1 MSARTLVVNAD
12 DLALH
17 PAINEGVFEAHEA
30 GVLRSASMIATG
42 AWADEV
48 VRYVRGHP
56 SLDIGIHLTLLDVTP
71 AGDPGPWRGC
81 LDEDGRLP
89 PSALR
94 RSLARLLPHLTL
106 HPAAAIAEFDA
117 QIRRVFELGL
127 RPTHLDS
134 HNHLHLWPTLFA
146 PVAQL
151 CADHGIRWIRVPRT
165 PVRRWPRRPWEVD
178 RAVLKG
184 TVIHSLGRLADRRLQ
199 PGLRTPDHF
208 VGLGLYGPGAGP
220 ARVIRLAHALD
231 PGITEWLVHP
241 VRATPAFRV
250 AYPWGPGWGSER
262 ETLCDPA
269 VQDALARAGVRVAGF
284 GELT

>member
-1 MSARTLVVNAD
+1 MSTRTLVVNAD

-71 AGDPGPWRGC
+71 AGDPGPWRDC
-81 LDEDGRLP
+81 LDENGLLP

-94 RSLARLLPHLTL
+94 RSLARLLPRLTR
-106 HPAAAIAEFDA
+106 HPAATIAEFDA
-117 QIRRVFELGL
+117 QIRRVLDLGL

-151 CADHGIRWIRVPRT
+151 CVDHGIRWIRLPRA
-165 PVRRWPRRPWEVD
+165 PIRRWPRRPWEVD
-178 RAVLKG
+178 WPVLKG
-184 TVIHSLGRLADRRLQ
+184 TVIRSLGRVAAHGLQ

-220 ARVIRLAHALD
+220 ARVVQLARALD

-241 VRATPAFRV
+241 VRATPTFRA
-250 AYPWGPGWGSER
+250 AYPWGSDWGR
-262 ETLCDPA
+262 EHGTLCDPA
-269 VQDALARAGVRVAGF
+269 VRDTIAGAGVRLASF
-284 GELT
+284 GELA